1 MPIPNAKNGPYCQ
14 LLAYADVGS
23 IVVPPPAESLAAR
36 WIDVS
41 ITTEAVPV
49 VRLVGRA
56 VRAAFVDALLG
67 GGDSEVSPKVPC
79 RVTLRRRDDG
89 RELVGYDYTNGPEAS
104 RHAASLRARLSA
116 EGLWDFCREVGV
128 PFDQIADAVPVD
140 DR

>member
-1 MPIPNAKNGPYCQ
+1 MGRT
-14 LLAYADVGS
+14 V
-23 IVVPPPAESLAAR
+23 
-36 WIDVS
+36 
-41 ITTEAVPV
+41 TAV
-49 VRLVGRA
+49 LG
-56 VRAAFVDALLG
+56 DALLG
-67 GGDSEVSPKVPC
+67 VGDPETSPKVRC
-79 RVTLRRRDDG
+79 RVALRRRDDG

>member
-1 MPIPNAKNGPYCQ
+1 M
-14 LLAYADVGS
+14 VS
-23 IVVPPPAESLAAR
+23 PPAESLAAR

-41 ITTEAVPV
+41 ITTEAAPV

-56 VRAAFVDALLG
+56 VRAALVDALLG